1 VIHLAAETHV
11 DRSIDGPATF
21 VATNVVGTA
30 TLLETVRAYWADL
43 PAAARAAFRFVQVST
58 DEVFGTLGPD
68 GAFDAASPYR
78 PR

>member
-1 VIHLAAETHV
+1 MIHLAAETHV

-68 GAFDAASPYR
+68 GAFDPASPYR